1 MRRTDRSGAADAT
14 GLVGRVRDYVLDN
27 RVLIAWAVAA
37 CLWAWHGRVHEID
50 PVHQR
55 HDLDILM
62 TKARASVDQY
72 VREQKTLPQEIPDQS
87 LTSFVKYTAMNPD
100 ANPPTYSL
108 EGKLLDVSDY
118 WSNAGSGG
126 GK

>member
-1 MRRTDRSGAADAT
+1 MRKTDRSNAAE
-14 GLVGRVRDYVLDN
+14 GSNLMGRVRDYVLDN
-27 RVLIAWAVAA
+27 RVLIAWALAA

-72 VREQKTLPQEIPDQS
+72 VREQQALPQEIPDQS

-100 ANPPTYSL
+100 AKPPTYSL
-108 EGKLLDVSDY
+108 EGKLLDASDY

>member
-1 MRRTDRSGAADAT
+1 MRKTDRSSAAESL
-14 GLVGRVRDYVLDN
+14 GLMDRVRDYVLDN
-27 RVLIAWAVAA
+27 RVLIAWALAA

-62 TKARASVDQY
+62 TKARASIDQY
-72 VREQKTLPQEIPDQS
+72 VREQQDLPQDIPDQS

-100 ANPPTYSL
+100 AKPPTYSL

>member
-1 MRRTDRSGAADAT
+1 M
-14 GLVGRVRDYVLDN
+14 
-27 RVLIAWAVAA
+27 AA

-62 TKARASVDQY
+62 TKARASIDQY
-72 VREQKTLPQEIPDQS
+72 VREQQALPQEIPDQS

-100 ANPPTYSL
+100 AKPPTYSL